1 MEANTP
7 TMSENAAGAGA
18 PGTAAHTAADAHG
31 AHTQEALYT
40 APASDPAPAPAP
52 PAAHKRTHADSPEDD
67 SAAPR
72 RRPRFA
78 AEDRERGRRMLGM
91 LNSTL
96 VRAFG
101 PRQPRRHESAPA
113 LPAPPASAPHGAG
126 STTYDAERRA
136 HDEERAAVRKDLAV
150 VRELAERLVE
160 LELAHKA
167 ARSQARRLS
176 SFLVTRGG
184 GSAMP
189 PRADPATY
197 AAISAAYTA
206 GMPLVRPR
214 GSRGTHEVY
223 YLPRTLLPEQEDALD
238 QQEERT
244 DDALDA
250 ADDEWERE
258 RSAMQAE
265 LAGAKHRLQ
274 QLGVSWK

>member
-1 MEANTP
+1 
-7 TMSENAAGAGA
+7 MSENAAESGTAGTA
-18 PGTAAHTAADAHG
+18 GTAAHTTADTCST
-31 AHTQEALYT
+31 HTQETLHA
-40 APASDPAPAPAP
+40 APAPAPAP
-52 PAAHKRTHADSPEDD
+52 PAVHKRTHADSPEDD
-67 SAAPR
+67 SVPR

-78 AEDRERGRRMLGM
+78 AEDRERGKRMLGM

-96 VRAFG
+96 MRASG
-101 PRQPRRHESAPA
+101 PRQPQRQKSAPTPPTPAA
-113 LPAPPASAPHGAG
+113 LAPHGAG
-126 STTYDAERRA
+126 STYDAERRA
-136 HDEERAAVRKDLAV
+136 HDEERAAVRRDLAI

-184 GSAMP
+184 GTAMP
-189 PRADPATY
+189 PRTDPATY

-206 GMPLVRPR
+206 GVPLVRPR
-214 GSRGTHEVY
+214 WCRGTHEVY
-223 YLPRTLLPEQEDALD
+223 YLPRTLLPEQEDVLD

-250 ADDEWERE
+250 ADDDWERE
-258 RSAMQAE
+258 RSAMQAK